1 MLRPS
6 GSIGIPGKLN
16 LIHSYRNLSRI
27 RDSRNHLQLPNC
39 ALAEFLSQ
47 ADKERISPEPV
58 GVVKRRGGE
67 EEMNLSKYLI
77 GDRYAAALSKGIK
90 CLPKLSKLNMSGNR
104 LSDKGAQ
111 AILAGLNPACTK
123 TLDLSYNSLSI
134 QTVDMLATMMGK
146 PLFRL
151 EVLHLEGN
159 KLRDRGVAQLLK
171 ALTDCDSL
179 QELNL
184 SKTSLGDNGAIAVG
198 SYLKDSKQLRK
209 LDLHWNL
216 IKAVGGSV
224 LFKGLACN
232 TSLKVLDVSW
242 NALCH
247 PQDFQIGTT
256 IAAAFRK
263 HPNLYHVDLSH
274 NQLSEEDCAAV
285 NCGLSENHSIAGIHM
300 QGNDAKVDALG
311 FVNPKG
317 GCSVPSEAHVFV
329 RILGESPAS
338 SMWRPST
345 NCWLCEGWSEVEF
358 LYSASQVPPLP
369 VYLHLS
375 FEAYAPYLLTES
387 SDGVL
392 REYRMCPPGEVRFF
406 FTEGSSQRTSPNYP
420 TCLLAV
426 PLLGPFEYSEEVR
439 QSGYVDVVNTLLVR
453 KSRTLGDLHLERRA
467 KPRPV
472 VRKRNSEEVK
482 PTWTLPISVFRE
494 YKFEDEDLL
503 SRCFEFD
510 WEHSKL
516 PKLLKY
522 SDETNALKLL
532 LWKHYKGFKETY
544 KYFSCFSPQ
553 GYVFCIALN
562 AFTDLCT
569 QCGLASAMKLS
580 DIDFQF
586 KATNYT
592 EVRSNPR
599 NPTNALIRHQFME
612 IFVRLAVDKYVKTGL
627 EKRPSV
633 AVERLINEHLEGL
646 FERFDANRWRWS
658 RYLTEDCDKVF
669 KAHLPILQLI
679 FQTNSR
685 LQVKPGQRPFM
696 SLPEFQLICASAG
709 LLNETFA
716 SRDIDFCFNLSMMTQ
731 VDEVD
736 SERHCQMSL
745 VEFLEA
751 LGRVAEMGKYAG
763 QDQALHL
770 SLTIITKKLVG
781 LCPRTVREKFQQ
793 GRDVTEEL

>member
-1 MLRPS
+1 M
-6 GSIGIPGKLN
+6 
-16 LIHSYRNLSRI
+16 
-27 RDSRNHLQLPNC
+27 D
-39 ALAEFLSQ
+39 
-47 ADKERISPEPV
+47 
-58 GVVKRRGGE
+58 
-67 EEMNLSKYLI
+67 LSKYLI
-77 GDRYAAALSKGIK
+77 GDRYAAALSKGMK
-90 CLPKLSKLNMSGNR
+90 CLPKLSKLNMSCNR
-104 LSDKGAQ
+104 LSDKGAR
-111 AILAGLNPACTK
+111 AILAGLNPACAK
-123 TLDLSYNSLSI
+123 TLDLSYNSLAK
-134 QTVDMLATMMGK
+134 QTIDTLATMMSK
-146 PLFRL
+146 PIFRL

-159 KLRDRGVAQLLK
+159 KLKDRGVAQLLK

-198 SYLKDSKQLRK
+198 SYLKHSKQLRR

-216 IKAVGGSV
+216 IRAVGGSV
-224 LFKGLACN
+224 LFKGLAVN

-247 PQDFQIGTT
+247 PQDSQIGTT

-263 HPNLYHVDLSH
+263 HPSLYHVDLSH

-285 NCGLSENHSIAGIHM
+285 NHGLSDNHSIAGIHM

-329 RILGESPAS
+329 RILGESQAS
-338 SMWRPST
+338 GMWRPTT

-358 LYSASQVPPLP
+358 LYSPCQVSTLS

-375 FEAYAPYLLTES
+375 FEAYVPYLLTKSPE
-387 SDGVL
+387 GVF
-392 REYRMCPPGEVRFF
+392 REFRMCPPGEIRFF
-406 FTEGSSQRTSPNYP
+406 FTVGTTQMTSPNYP
-420 TCLLAV
+420 TCKLAV
-426 PLLGPFEYSEEVR
+426 PLLGPFEYSEDVK
-439 QSGYVDVVNTLLVR
+439 QSGYVEEVNTLLVQ
-453 KSRTLGDLHLERRA
+453 KNRTFSDLHMEHRA
-467 KPRPV
+467 KPRPA
-472 VRKRNSEEVK
+472 VRKRNSEEEK
-482 PTWTLPISVFRE
+482 ATWSLPISVFRE

-516 PKLLKY
+516 PKLLKD
-522 SDETNALKLL
+522 SDETKSLKLL
-532 LWKHYKGFKETY
+532 LWKHYKGFKDTY

-569 QCGLASAMKLS
+569 QCGLASSMKLS
-580 DIDFQF
+580 DLDFQF

-592 EVRSNPR
+592 DVRSNPR
-599 NPTNALIRHQFME
+599 NPANALIRHQFME
-612 IFVRLAVDKYVKTGL
+612 IFVRLAVDKYVKTGI
-627 EKRPSV
+627 EKLPSV
-633 AVERLINEHLEGL
+633 AVERIINEHLKGF
-646 FERFDANRWRWS
+646 FERFDFNRWRWN

-669 KAHLPILQLI
+669 KAYLPILQLI
-679 FQTNSR
+679 FHTNSR
-685 LQVKPGQRPFM
+685 LQVKPGQKPFM
-696 SLPEFQLICASAG
+696 SLSEFQLICASAG

-731 VDEVD
+731 VDEVNN
-736 SERHCQMSL
+736 ERHYQMSL

-763 QDQALHL
+763 QDQTLHS
-770 SLTIITKKLVG
+770 SLAVLMKKLLG

-793 GRDVTEEL
+793 GRDMTEEL